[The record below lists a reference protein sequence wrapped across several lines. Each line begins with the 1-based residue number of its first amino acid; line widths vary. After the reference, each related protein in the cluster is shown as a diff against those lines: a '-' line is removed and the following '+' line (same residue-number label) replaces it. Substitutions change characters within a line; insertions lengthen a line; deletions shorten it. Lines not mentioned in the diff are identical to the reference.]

1 MWQVYYVNLKL
12 AGPDNLLMVVTEPA
26 VVQIESRIVI
36 GLTESA
42 SSP

>member
-1 MWQVYYVNLKL
+1 MWQVYYANLKL
-12 AGPDNLLMVVTEPA
+12 AGPDHLLMVVSETA
-26 VVQIESRIVI
+26 VAQIESRIVI